1 MSEHQYMTA
10 TYSPDDN
17 KLRLS
22 SVHRLDAET
31 YTRVKAAGFAWAP
44 KQGIFVAPMWTP
56 EREDLLMDLC
66 GDIGDEDTSLVERA
80 EQRAERFEDYSER
93 RASDA
98 ERAHEAVAAIADG
111 IPMGQPILVGH
122 HSERHARRD
131 AEKIENGMRR
141 AVKMW
146 ETSKYWQS
154 RAAGAIRHAKYR
166 ELPAVRARRI
176 KTLEAEQRKAIRSRD
191 QAKMWLHLWTE
202 CANEKDGA
210 LQAAVALK
218 IASACNLS
226 MPRKEGDRPDFNQ
239 RPDVYTV
246 LSNSYPNLYAPR
258 TLAEVLDH
266 ATSPNVYPP
275 LIARYERW
283 ITHYENRLGYE
294 RAMLEEAGA
303 SSLLDKKPRP
313 KQLPLCNYRAPEG
326 IDIANIYRRGETLHY
341 TQVEMTQAEYAKI
354 WTDYKGTRVVDN
366 SHRIRTAM
374 IKHSLVCVFLTDSKV
389 HERPA
394 PIAAQE
400 RAIVPRSVSTYT
412 APEPTKFDAM
422 RDSLKA
428 GVQVVSAPQLF
439 PTPPELAARMVEEAK
454 IQDGMEVLEPSAGT
468 GAIVDAIRRQM
479 ASGVAGR
486 CAIRAVEI
494 DPKLAHRLAFNDCL
508 GGERVTP
515 GDFLAQNG
523 NLGKFD
529 RVLMNPPFADGAD
542 IDHVRHAYGFL
553 KPCGRLVA
561 IMCEGPFFRSDRKST
576 EFRAWL
582 DSVGGTSEQLP
593 SGTFKD
599 SGTGVN
605 TRLVVIDAQAVRL

>member
-31 YTRVKAAGFAWAP
+31 YARVKAAGFSWAP

-56 EREDLLMDLC
+56 EREDLLMELC
-66 GDIGDEDTSLVERA
+66 GEIGDEDTSLVERA
-80 EQRAERFEDYSER
+80 EQRAERFEDYSDR

-154 RAAGAIRHAKYR
+154 RAAGAIRHAKNK

-176 KTLEAEQRKAIRSRD
+176 KTIEADQRKAIRSRD
-191 QAKMWLHLWTE
+191 QVKMWLRLWTE

-258 TLAEVLDH
+258 TLAEVLEH

-283 ITHYENRLGYE
+283 IAHYENRLAYE

-303 SSLLDKKPRP
+303 SNLLDKKPRS

-326 IDIANIYRRGETLHY
+326 VDVENIYRRGEMLHY
-341 TQVEMTQAEYAKI
+341 NQVEMTQAEYAKI

-374 IKHSLVCVFLTDSKV
+374 IKHSLACVFLTDSKV

-400 RAIVPRSVSTYT
+400 RPIVPRSVSTYT
-412 APEPTKFDAM
+412 APEPTEFDAM

-439 PTPPELAARMVEEAK
+439 PTPPELAARMVEEA
-454 IQDGMEVLEPSAGT
+454 EVEPHHDILEPSAGT
-468 GAIVDAIRRQM
+468 GNLM
-479 ASGVAGR
+479 AACAGTGSRGVA
-486 CAIRAVEI
+486 VEVNRQ
-494 DPKLAHRLAFNDCL
+494 LADGTGARFMSWKMVC
-508 GGERVTP
+508 

-553 KPCGRLVA
+553 KPGGRLVA
-561 IMCEGPFFRSDRKST
+561 IMCEGPFFRSDRKSQD
-576 EFRAWL
+576 FRAWL
-582 DSVGGTSEQLP
+582 NAVGGTSEPLP
-593 SGTFKD
+593 ANTFEA

-605 TRLVVIDAQAVRL
+605 VRLVVIDAEAVRS